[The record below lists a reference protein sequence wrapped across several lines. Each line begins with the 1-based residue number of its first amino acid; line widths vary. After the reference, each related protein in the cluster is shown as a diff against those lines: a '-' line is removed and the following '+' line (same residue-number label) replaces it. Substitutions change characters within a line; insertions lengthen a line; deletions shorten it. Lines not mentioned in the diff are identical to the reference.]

1 MLILTRRAGESIVV
15 STPQGDVAVTVLAI
29 RGHQVKLGIDGAR
42 AIQVARSELLTSGPL
57 LDLDKTRR
65 YLDSS
70 NNGRATR

>member
-15 STPQGDVAVTVLAI
+15 TTSQGDVAVTVLAI
-29 RGHQVKLGIDGAR
+29 RGSQVRLGIDGAR

-65 YLDSS
+65 YLDS